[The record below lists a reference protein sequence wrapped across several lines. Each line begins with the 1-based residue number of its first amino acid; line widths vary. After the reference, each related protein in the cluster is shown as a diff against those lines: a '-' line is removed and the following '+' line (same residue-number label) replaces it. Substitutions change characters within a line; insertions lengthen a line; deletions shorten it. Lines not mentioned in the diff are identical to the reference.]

1 MKSEMIFLFSVPKK
15 FTSQTL
21 YLKGGR
27 VGVSGTGHSK
37 NGRTAKFG
45 RISGFFELK

>member
-1 MKSEMIFLFSVPKK
+1 
-15 FTSQTL
+15 
-21 YLKGGR
+21 

-45 RISGFFELK
+45 RISGFFELKWSDCKLAQAEPPKSTLKAVRTN